1 MAKAL
6 ANLSNRAKLRGKREE
21 KVSGNEYFMNGK
33 DECEKRWCEIIAS
46 VAAHICCIISKVA
59 SFTIAHIVDRF
70 GKRERQKMR
79 KIYCVV

>member
-6 ANLSNRAKLRGKREE
+6 ANLSNRAKLGGKREE

-33 DECEKRWCEIIAS
+33 DECEKRRCEIIAS

-59 SFTIAHIVDRF
+59 VLQKHTLRTVLENAND
-70 GKRERQKMR
+70 KKMR
-79 KIYCVV
+79 KIYCVM